1 MIYNA
6 FSDPAT
12 GLPLSK
18 STLSTILKNSS
29 EYLNIDIKAADVWKN
44 KSRRQHFPV
53 LERHVVEWVY
63 QAQLARVITTDDVI
77 LAVAKRFT
85 EQLSSLADSEQ
96 AENYSG
102 FEFSIGWLGAL
113 KNRNGLGRVKTQGDS
128 IIDDPEAFG
137 IPAMRE
143 GIKEILKDFAV
154 RDIYNCDEL
163 AL

>member
-1 MIYNA
+1 
-6 FSDPAT
+6 
-12 GLPLSK
+12 LPLSK

-29 EYLNIDIKAADVWKN
+29 EYLNIDIKATDVWK
-44 KSRRQHFPV
+44 KKARRQHLPV

-63 QAQLARVITTDDVI
+63 RAQLARVITTDDVI

-85 EQLSSLADSEQ
+85 EQLCSLKDSEQ
-96 AENYSG
+96 VEDYSG
-102 FEFSIGWLGAL
+102 FEFSVGWLGAL

-143 GIKEILKDFAV
+143 SIKEILKDFAV

-163 AL
+163 ALQ

>member
-1 MIYNA
+1 MTFA
-6 FSDPAT
+6 DPAT

-29 EYLNIDIKAADVWKN
+29 EYLNIDIKAADIWK
-44 KSRRQHFPV
+44 KKARRQQFPV

-85 EQLSSLADSEQ
+85 EQLSSLNDSEQ
-96 AENYSG
+96 AEDYSG
-102 FEFSIGWLGAL
+102 FEFSVGWLGAL

-143 GIKEILKDFAV
+143 SIKEILKDFAV

-163 AL
+163 ALQ

>member
-1 MIYNA
+1 MVA
-6 FSDPAT
+6 HVDPAT

-29 EYLNIDIKAADVWKN
+29 EYLNIDIKAADVWK
-44 KSRRQHFPV
+44 KKARRQHFPV

-63 QAQLARVITTDDVI
+63 RAQLARVITTDDVI

-85 EQLSSLADSEQ
+85 EQLSSLKDSEQ
-96 AENYSG
+96 AEDYSG
-102 FEFSIGWLGAL
+102 FEFSVGWLGAL

-137 IPAMRE
+137 IPAMRAS
-143 GIKEILKDFAV
+143 IKEILKDFAV

-163 AL
+163 ALQ